1 MVGIELRFPLGTYHA
16 VSSVSF
22 GTPEWP
28 PHPVRLLGGL
38 LAAAHEAPGVDID
51 AARAAIRRLA
61 EARPPVIVADGGL
74 PELRGASRWAPRN
87 HALSELKKDGLS
99 PRDIGRGRTA
109 VHKGG
114 VVVGQRPIA
123 FWWEDVEL
131 DAASA
136 RVLDVLV
143 SELSFLGTSRSPVI
157 GRVKTDAPAEASDR
171 WEPVL
176 DDADAGDAR
185 VRVPDATL
193 LDAFDVR
200 HAARRAPEGKPV
212 APSGHVPAV
221 AIGLSVP
228 YALRSRRRHRTEQ
241 AAVDPRHW
249 SDMLI
254 LALDPGDAPEGSELR
269 PKAPAA
275 YLLARAF
282 RAALLGAY
290 STPGMPADAP
300 PILRARGAEPHVAIV
315 PLPFVGDLARR
326 IRRSDGTVVERAI
339 AADGIVRG
347 IAVVFPHESRV
358 PDLAEQRLRVEAGL
372 RAFVL
377 DGDRRRWIDVPGAG
391 RVFLRL
397 PAPGRAPLLT
407 LTEDRYRAPRRTWES
422 VVPVVHSRYRTSNG
436 PSGVYR
442 QVAADCRDVGLPD
455 PERVEILVRPTVG
468 GAATRL
474 ALGGLPADHAWR
486 DLLRGNRS
494 HVRLTFA
501 RPVAGPVLLGRARHF
516 GSGLCLPV
524 ADRPS
529 AS

>member
-1 MVGIELRFPLGTYHA
+1 MVAIEVRFPLGTYHA
-16 VSSVSF
+16 VSSASF

-38 LAAAHEAPGVDID
+38 LAAAHEAPGVDAD

-61 EARPPVIVADGGL
+61 EASPPVIVADGDL
-74 PELRGASRWAPRN
+74 LQLRGATRWAPRN
-87 HALSELKKDGLS
+87 HAASELSKGVS
-99 PRDIGRGRTA
+99 PRDLGRGRTA
-109 VHKGG
+109 VYKGG
-114 VVVGQRPIA
+114 VVVGQRPVA
-123 FWWEDVEL
+123 FWWQDVDL

-136 RVLDVLV
+136 RVLDGLV
-143 SELSFLGTSRSPVI
+143 SELSFLGTSRSPII
-157 GRVKTDAPAEASDR
+157 GRVQTEAPAEAADR

-185 VRVPDATL
+185 VRVPDAGL

-200 HAARRAPEGKPV
+200 HEARRAQGRKPV
-212 APSGHVPAV
+212 AASDHVPAV
-221 AIGLSVP
+221 AIGRTVP
-228 YALRSRRRHRTEQ
+228 YALRSRRRERDQ
-241 AAVDPRHW
+241 RAAVQPRHW

-254 LALDPGDAPEGSELR
+254 LALDPGDQPGGSELR

-290 STPGMPADAP
+290 ATPGMPEDAP
-300 PILRARGAEPHVAIV
+300 AILRGRGADPHVAIV
-315 PLPFVGDLARR
+315 PLPFVGDVARSVLR
-326 IRRSDGTVVERAI
+326 PDGTVVERVT
-339 AADGIVRG
+339 AADGIIRG

-397 PAPGRAPLLT
+397 PAPGGAVLRT
-407 LTEDRYRAPRRTWES
+407 LTEDRYRKPHRTWES
-422 VVPVVHSRYRTSNG
+422 VVPVVHSRHRTSKG
-436 PSGVYR
+436 RSGVYR

-455 PERVEILVRPTVG
+455 PEHVEILDPPTIG
-468 GAATRL
+468 GAAARL
-474 ALGGLPADHAWR
+474 TLAGLPADHAWR
-486 DLLRGNRS
+486 DLVRGHRS
-494 HVRLTFA
+494 HVRVTFA
-501 RPVAGPVLLGRARHF
+501 QPVAGPVLLGRARHF
-516 GSGLCLPV
+516 GSGLCIPV
-524 ADRPS
+524 PHRPPD
-529 AS
+529 A